1 MLSNVCLQ
9 CKNIYCTFRH
19 VGFNKGPKVTLETS
33 ERTPCLSVDS
43 GEVCKWCELCLFGGG
58 EVASTKREA
67 QAQILDMLRPDSQ
80 TLA

>member
-58 EVASTKREA
+58 GGGGGEHKARGTGSDFRHA
-67 QAQILDMLRPDSQ
+67 Q
-80 TLA
+80 T